1 MSDAPTGPHPAAQ
14 ARRVRTG
21 ALVGLVSLAA
31 LTGVLLPM
39 REHVSLA
46 SVILLYLVAVVIT
59 AIAGGLAV
67 SLAAAVAAN
76 LLINFFFVPP
86 YHTFRVASGDN
97 VITLLVSIAVAITVS
112 VAMDLAARQRAAAA
126 RTGVEA
132 ALLARIS
139 AEPVAAGSTDS
150 LLTRVRQTLRMDTA
164 ALVETDPAGVE
175 HVVAQSG
182 RSLTGRPVLTVPA
195 GTGLKLVVEG
205 PEIFAPDPRFLGR
218 IAAASARVLQA
229 ERLAAEAA
237 QARELAEI
245 DRLRSALLAAVGHD
259 LRTPLAGIKAGV
271 SSLRDPDL
279 DLGPREQAELLET
292 VEESADRM
300 ADLVENLLAMSRL
313 QAGALSVDARPTAV
327 DEVVASALL
336 HQPGPLAAVT
346 VDVADDLPLAYA
358 DPGLL
363 ERVVA
368 NLVANAVLHCPPG
381 TPILV
386 TADATADT
394 VALRVIDHG
403 PGIPAADRDRVFA
416 PFQRLGDRTTTGG
429 LGLGLAI
436 ARGFTEAMGG
446 ALTASDTPGG
456 GLTVT
461 VSLPL
466 ARAPHVDDGIVP

>member
-218 IAAASARVLQA
+218 IAAASARVL
-229 ERLAAEAA
+229 
-237 QARELAEI
+237 
-245 DRLRSALLAAVGHD
+245 
-259 LRTPLAGIKAGV
+259 
-271 SSLRDPDL
+271 
-279 DLGPREQAELLET
+279 
-292 VEESADRM
+292 
-300 ADLVENLLAMSRL
+300 
-313 QAGALSVDARPTAV
+313 
-327 DEVVASALL
+327 
-336 HQPGPLAAVT
+336 
-346 VDVADDLPLAYA
+346 
-358 DPGLL
+358 
-363 ERVVA
+363 
-368 NLVANAVLHCPPG
+368 
-381 TPILV
+381 
-386 TADATADT
+386 
-394 VALRVIDHG
+394 
-403 PGIPAADRDRVFA
+403 
-416 PFQRLGDRTTTGG
+416 
-429 LGLGLAI
+429 
-436 ARGFTEAMGG
+436 
-446 ALTASDTPGG
+446 
-456 GLTVT
+456 
-461 VSLPL
+461 
-466 ARAPHVDDGIVP
+466 